1 MLPIKECPCKHGY
14 SYYNI
19 RGAKNNMASF
29 RKRGSKWS
37 VRISFYENKKRNYI
51 EKSGFK
57 TKSEAQKYAAEQERL
72 LNKGIKINRP
82 NIPFV
87 EYFHDWYETYKAN
100 KVTQITLNRYKV
112 TETALRTFFKDA
124 LIKSINRTD
133 YQKFINWYG
142 ANHAPH
148 SVNRTNSLIRNC
160 VKSAI
165 LDDYIQKDFTA
176 GITMVS
182 NKDKMIDV
190 EYLSVDEI
198 KTLLN
203 ETMSK
208 LDTRYTSRYMIVTA
222 ILTGMRIGEISA
234 LTWNDIDFKNQT
246 ININKSWD
254 VRSGIKPTKTKS
266 SVRTIAVSKELL
278 DILSQLKI
286 NNTKEVFK
294 CNLGT
299 IPTGTAVNK
308 TLRAILK
315 KCGLEKKNFHFHSLR
330 HAHVAYLLYQNIDI
344 YVISK
349 RLGHENIT
357 TTLNIYAYLMDEHS
371 EKENEVIRQ
380 KISELFNGGQNVGK
394 MP

>member
-1 MLPIKECPCKHGY
+1 
-14 SYYNI
+14 
-19 RGAKNNMASF
+19 MASF
-29 RKRGSKWS
+29 RKRGNKWS
-37 VRISFYENKKRNYI
+37 VRISYQENGKQKQK
-51 EKSGFK
+51 EKSGFR
-57 TKSEAQKYAAEQERL
+57 TKAEAQKYAIEQEQL
-72 LNKGIKINRP
+72 LNKGIKINKP
-82 NIPFV
+82 DISFV
-87 EYFHDWYETYKAN
+87 GYFCDWYKTYKAN
-100 KVTQITLNRYKV
+100 KVTEITLNRYKV
-112 TETALRTFFKDA
+112 TASVLEKFFGDT

-133 YQKFINWYG
+133 YQKFINEYG

-176 GITMVS
+176 EITIVS
-182 NKDKMIDV
+182 NKDKMLDV

-203 ETMSK
+203 KTISK

-246 ININKSWD
+246 IDINKSWD
-254 VRSGIKPTKTKS
+254 IRTGVKPTKTKGS
-266 SVRTIAVSKELL
+266 MRTIAAPSELL

-308 TLRAILK
+308 TLHAILK
-315 KCGLEKKNFHFHSLR
+315 DCGLEKKNFHFHSLR
-330 HAHVAYLLYQNIDI
+330 HAHVAYLLYKNIDI
-344 YVISK
+344 YAISK

-357 TTLNIYAYLMDEHS
+357 TTLNIYAYLMDEHTRR
-371 EKENEVIRQ
+371 EDEVIKK
-380 KISELFNGGQNVGK
+380 KISELF
-394 MP
+394 